1 MPGLADEPG
10 HRAAPTALDDRG
22 LPSAP
27 KARESRRAKLRRY
40 RFQLAV
46 IVAAVLV
53 AEAGYRSGALGTAE
67 HLYSDLWHRAS
78 GVRFTPQHVA
88 LVVVDDKSLAEHSDD
103 PMVFWTPLFARA
115 AATLREAGV
124 SVIGVDFLFA
134 LTPEDWI
141 NKKNLAA
148 SDALRDYDLAF
159 RQELNKGQ
167 VVLVGSIVHGNPGEP
182 DGLLLAHPDY
192 LLSLPNADFVSHVAF
207 ADLLTDQDG
216 GVRRFEVAP
225 QINLPAEEKTGAP
238 RFALGALV
246 AARAAGLEA
255 SAPSWRIGGRT
266 MAPGGVGTIT
276 YAGPPGTI
284 TRVSLTSVLAP
295 DAAHDPAVQALRGK
309 AVIIGADFQGMNDIH
324 STPYSGRLL
333 AGAGGL
339 MAGVEIQANI
349 VETLLSGRA
358 TRETPN
364 WFRWLLYAVFLIVTT
379 SQYRRR
385 SPWTG
390 LVVLGVAGVV
400 VVVISFVAFQ
410 RFWLVPA
417 ASLQVGLIVA
427 YLLAYSERLTSEER
441 EKARVKKMFEGYVS
455 DTVVDMLLN
464 SERKL
469 DLSGE
474 SMRITVLFSDIRQF
488 TTISE
493 KLSAHETVEFLNAY
507 FEKVVAVIVEE
518 GGRIDKFIGD
528 AVMGEFGVPYPFP
541 DHAHRA
547 LRAAVRMR
555 AVAADFATWMRTRF
569 ADRDIPAFAIGIGLH
584 TGDAVVGNVGSQTR
598 MEYTAVGDT
607 VNVAS
612 RLESE
617 TKNLNC
623 VIAASVEVVQAAGGR
638 VETGIHESVKVKG
651 RFEPV
656 EVYEIIDVRP

>member
-1 MPGLADEPG
+1 VPAV
-10 HRAAPTALDDRG
+10 LDNRG

-27 KARESRRAKLRRY
+27 KARESRTARLRRY
-40 RFQLAV
+40 RFRLAV

-53 AEAGYRSGALGTAE
+53 AEAGHRSGVLSTAE
-67 HLYSDLWHRAS
+67 HLYTDLWHRAS
-78 GVRFTPQHVA
+78 GVRFDPQHVA

-115 AATLREAGV
+115 AATLRQAGV

-141 NKKNLAA
+141 NKKGLAA

-182 DGLLLAHPDY
+182 DGLLLAHSDY

-207 ADLLTDQDG
+207 ADLLSDQDG
-216 GVRRFEVAP
+216 GIRRFEVAP
-225 QINLPAEEKTGAP
+225 QINLPPEEKTGAP

-255 SAPSWRIGGRT
+255 SAPAWRIGGHDV
-266 MAPGGVGTIT
+266 AAGDVGTIT

-284 TRVSLTSVLAP
+284 PRVSLTSVLAP
-295 DAAHDPAVQALRGK
+295 DAARDPAVQALRGK

-333 AGAGGL
+333 TGAGGL

-364 WFRWLLYAVFLIVTT
+364 WFRWLMYAVFLGVTT
-379 SQYRRR
+379 WQYRRR

-390 LVVLGVAGVV
+390 LVVLGAAGVI

-417 ASLQVGLIVA
+417 ATLQVGLIAA

-569 ADRDIPAFAIGIGLH
+569 PDRDIPPFAIGIGLH
-584 TGDAVVGNVGSQTR
+584 TGDAIVGNVGSQTR